1 MLPTDKFFVPREEV
15 LKLTTGSFEHR
26 AVRVEEALKREK
38 AKFFENADVQVLGTF
53 EGSAIVLSETGK
65 MYKVAFDE
73 TAGAV
78 TVRGTQPITGT
89 VYPREAMPA
98 YLRKESKAAADL
110 FLAGHVEQANRKVAQ
125 IAKMV
130 EANAV
135 YTDDQI
141 VDAFVATVTGNRAWK
156 QSLGEKTEDELKKV
170 LGEAFDKIDANK
182 LQTKFS
188 KLYDGSLTVEEQEQ
202 YRVLVNE
209 DIGRLTERMAVVYEQ
224 ASKSVVTL
232 REIAEKVTDAQ
243 RSTVNAF
250 VSFVEDLLADLSQ
263 AKQGLAETLQGADG
277 VGALGRLFDT
287 LTEEL
292 LRYEI
297 AGGFV
302 VRMTTQLAQAGR

>member
-1 MLPTDKFFVPREEV
+1 MLPTDKFFVPREEI

-38 AKFFENADVQVLGTF
+38 SKFFENAEVQVLGTF
-53 EGSAIVLSETGK
+53 DGSAIVLSETGK
-65 MYKVAFDE
+65 LYKVVFEE

-78 TVRGTQPITGT
+78 TVRGTQPVSGA
-89 VYPREAMPA
+89 VYPREAMPT

-110 FLAGHVEQANRKVAQ
+110 FLNGHVEQANRKIAQ

-141 VDAFVATVTGNRAWK
+141 VDAFISDITRTRAWK
-156 QSLGEKTEDELKKV
+156 QALGEKTEVELKKV
-170 LGEAFDKIDANK
+170 LGEALDKIDANK
-182 LQTKFS
+182 LQSKFS
-188 KLYDGSLTVEEQEQ
+188 KLYDGSLTGEELEQ
-202 YRVLVNE
+202 YRALVQE
-209 DIGRLTERMAVVYEQ
+209 DVGHLTERLAVVYEET
-224 ASKSVVTL
+224 SKAVGTL
-232 REIAEKVTDAQ
+232 RDLAGKMTAEQ
-243 RSTVNAF
+243 RPTLTAF
-250 VSFVEDLLADLSQ
+250 ISFVEDLMADLSA
-263 AKQGLAETLQGADG
+263 AKQALAETLQGADG
-277 VGALGRLFDT
+277 VGALGRLFDS

-302 VRMTTQLAQAGR
+302 ARMTTQLAQAGR

>member
-53 EGSAIVLSETGK
+53 DGAAIVLSETGK
-65 MYKVAFDE
+65 LFKVAYEE
-73 TAGAV
+73 TSGAV
-78 TVRGTQPITGT
+78 TIRGTQPVSGA

-110 FLAGHVEQANRKVAQ
+110 FLGGHVEQANRKVAQ
-125 IAKMV
+125 LAKLV

-135 YTDDQI
+135 YTDDRI
-141 VDAFVATVTGNRAWK
+141 VDSFIASITGTRAWK
-156 QSLGEKTEDELKKV
+156 QALGEKTEAELKAV
-170 LGEAFDKIDANK
+170 LGEAFDEIESNK
-182 LQTKFS
+182 LQAKFS
-188 KLYDGSLTVEEQEQ
+188 KLYDGSLSAAQMEEYRALVQED
-202 YRVLVNE
+202 V
-209 DIGRLTERMAVVYEQ
+209 GHLTERLSVVYEE
-224 ASKSVVTL
+224 ASKAVAQL
-232 REIAEKVTDAQ
+232 RGISEKVTDDQ
-243 RSTVNAF
+243 RATVNAF
-250 VSFVEDLLADLSQ
+250 VSFVEDLLADLSE
-263 AKQGLAETLQGADG
+263 AKQALAETLQGADG

-292 LRYEI
+292 LRYET

-302 VRMTTQLAQAGR
+302 ARMTTQLAQASR

>member
-38 AKFFENADVQVLGTF
+38 AKFFENSEVQVLGTF
-53 EGSAIVLSETGK
+53 EDAAIVLSENGK
-65 MYKVAFDE
+65 MFKVAYEE

-78 TVRGTQPITGT
+78 TVRGAQAISGT
-89 VYPREAMPA
+89 VFPREAMPA
-98 YLRKESKAAADL
+98 YLRKEAKAAADL
-110 FLAGHVEQANRKVAQ
+110 FLNGHVEQANVKIAQ
-125 IAKMV
+125 LAKLV

-141 VDAFVATVTGNRAWK
+141 VDSFISDITRTRAWK
-156 QSLGEKTEDELKKV
+156 QALGEKTEAELKTV

-188 KLYDGSLTVEEQEQ
+188 KLYDGSLTNEEQEQ
-202 YRVLVNE
+202 YRNLVNE
-209 DIGRLTERMAVVYEQ
+209 DIGRLTERMTVVYEQ
-224 ASKSVVTL
+224 ANKSVGQL
-232 REIAEKVTDAQ
+232 REFAEKVTDAQ
-243 RSTVNAF
+243 RSTVTAF
-250 VSFVEDLLADLSQ
+250 VSFVEDLLADLGQ
-263 AKQGLAETLQGADG
+263 AKQGLSETLQGADG

-302 VRMTTQLAQAGR
+302 VRMTTQLVQASR